1 MESHSFS
8 VRHRIDVGVL
18 GATGMVGQQFVSL
31 LANHPWFRP
40 AWLAASERSEGRAY
54 RDAASWRLAEDP
66 PAQIAGQTVDACVP
80 GRGPRLIFSALDA
93 TAAQEIEPAFARAG
107 HIVITNARS
116 FRMDPSVPLL
126 IPEIN
131 GDHLALMSN
140 QRKAHGWPGAIVTN
154 PNCSTIALAMVLAPL
169 RRFGLRAV
177 NVTTLQAVSGA
188 GYPGVPSMDIIG
200 NVVPYIG
207 GEEEKMQSETQK
219 ILGSLDGGTVTPHLV
234 VISAHTTRVP
244 VIDGHTLMAS
254 IKLDD
259 APSLDAVR
267 DALSSWRGRPQE
279 LGLPSAPPA
288 PVVCLEQPD
297 RPQPR
302 RDALRDGGMTISVGR
317 IRPCPILG
325 LKLAALGHNTIRG
338 AAGAAVLNAELM
350 VADGWVESDVQV
362 IDRRTGE
369 PVSR

>member
-1 MESHSFS
+1 MRE
-8 VRHRIDVGVL
+8 RIDVGVL
-18 GATGMVGQQFVSL
+18 GATGMVGQQFICQ

-40 AWLAASERSEGRAY
+40 AWLAASERSEGKAY
-54 RDAASWRLAEDP
+54 RDAASWRLPEDP
-66 PAQIAGQTVDACVP
+66 PAEIAEAKVEGCVP

-93 TAAQEIEPAFARAG
+93 NAAKDIEPAFAKAG

-116 FRMDPSVPLL
+116 FRMDPAVPLL

-131 GDHLALMSN
+131 GDHLALMRS
-140 QRKAHGWPGAIVTN
+140 QAKAHGWSGAIVTN
-154 PNCSTIALAMVLAPL
+154 PNCSTVALAMVLAPL
-169 RRFGLRAV
+169 RQFGLRAV

-200 NVVPYIG
+200 NVVPFIS

-219 ILGSLDGGTVTPHLV
+219 ILGSLEDGAVTPHAV
-234 VISAHTTRVP
+234 VVSAHTTRVP
-244 VIDGHTLMAS
+244 VINGHTLMAS
-254 IKLDD
+254 IKLED
-259 APSLDAVR
+259 APSLEAVR
-267 DALSSWRGRPQE
+267 EALSSWRGRPQE
-279 LGLPSAPPA
+279 LGLPSAPPE
-288 PVVCLEQPD
+288 PVVCLDQPD

-302 RDALRDGGMTISVGR
+302 RDALRSGGMAVSVGR

-350 VADGWVESDVQV
+350 VADSWVENPSSL
-362 IDRRTGE
+362 IPNPESLILNR
-369 PVSR
+369 